1 MEVNELQVYVAKNKM
16 MAEYEEFLRD
26 LQENPLSRFNLSL
39 SDNGE
44 SQPSKNPSFVTGEDA
59 SDVPLV
65 QLLKG
70 LVLIGKLF
78 K

>member
-1 MEVNELQVYVAKNKM
+1 M

-26 LQENPLSRFNLSL
+26 LQENLESRFNLSL
-39 SDNGE
+39 SNNGE

-59 SDVPLV
+59 PDVPLV

-70 LVLIGKLF
+70 LVFVGKLF
-78 K
+78 Q